1 MLGHEFRAV
10 IFWIILLLFH
20 VGRLPFIVG
29 RRSLVGKLGRKPV
42 LDEGKRR
49 EIVAILSVGGSQTTA
64 ARYVGCAVSTIQNTA
79 ARDPEF
85 AQQFRQAAC
94 NNEIGLLRYIRNA
107 AKKEQ
112 YWRAAAWALERGFP
126 EKYARR
132 GPDVITVEQI
142 AILLAQVSDIV
153 QQIPE
158 LYRKDIVKR
167 MDALAR
173 SVGCK
178 LKRNASDDPQ

>member
-1 MLGHEFRAV
+1 M
-10 IFWIILLLFH
+10 
-20 VGRLPFIVG
+20 
-29 RRSLVGKLGRKPV
+29 

-79 ARDPEF
+79 DRDPKF
-85 AQQFRQAAC
+85 AQQFRQAIC

-126 EKYARR
+126 EKYAHR
-132 GPDVITVEQI
+132 GPDVITVDQI
-142 AILLAQVSDIV
+142 AIMLAQVAEIV
-153 QQIPE
+153 QEVPE
-158 LYRKDIVKR
+158 AHRKDIVKR

-173 SVGCK
+173 SLGCK
-178 LKRNASDDPQ
+178 ITRNTSDDSH